1 MSNEKIIDM
10 INKHEENIKKYGFT
24 IHVITDDDDNFVELH
39 THGILQNFG
48 NLDLQIKFV
57 PDLTLQKAYDIITE
71 ITSIISEDGSF
82 REFDIVRLDIDELK
96 IEYVFRI
103 VQEKIIE
110 LGNDTTASRTL
121 LRIIIPDE
129 NDLYPW
135 EDKCNPYYKEQF
147 TDKDRRINNYIL
159 N

>member
-10 INKHEENIKKYGFT
+10 INKHKENIKKYGFT

-48 NLDLQIKFV
+48 NLDLQI
-57 PDLTLQKAYDIITE
+57 
-71 ITSIISEDGSF
+71 ISEDGSF

-103 VQEKIIE
+103 VQEEIIE
-110 LGNDTTASRTL
+110 LGNDITASRTL

-147 TDKDRRINNYIL
+147 TDKDIIINNYIL
-159 N
+159 K